1 VRLVGSLGPQFTTVS
16 TRQLYRTPGPWTL
29 RQFATATI
37 PDGPPITETN
47 RAEATLKRFW
57 KTVGIDKRG
66 DAYAV
71 TLDKRPLKTPAGNT
85 MLLPESKALI
95 ATLIAHEWETQETLL
110 KPHALPLTSLASRAI
125 DALGQEE
132 TRAEVRASL
141 LEYLDTDTICF
152 YQEEPPPLVV
162 LQEKYWDPLLNWAR
176 TTFDVEIQKF
186 DSILFNSQPEAT
198 KRKFDKLLA
207 QFDPWEMAAME
218 RATYTTKSFIVALA
232 LVKRQLTADQ
242 AAETAQVEVNSQI
255 ERWGEVEDSHDVDFH
270 DVRRQ
275 LGSAACLLSNI

>member
-1 VRLVGSLGPQFTTVS
+1 
-16 TRQLYRTPGPWTL
+16 
-29 RQFATATI
+29 
-37 PDGPPITETN
+37 
-47 RAEATLKRFW
+47 
-57 KTVGIDKRG
+57 
-66 DAYAV
+66 
-71 TLDKRPLKTPAGNT
+71 
-85 MLLPESKALI
+85 
-95 ATLIAHEWETQETLL
+95 
-110 KPHALPLTSLASRAI
+110 
-125 DALGQEE
+125 LGQEE

-152 YQEEPPPLVV
+152 YQDEPPPLVV
-162 LQEKYWDPLLNWAR
+162 LQQKYWDPLLNWAR
-176 TTFDVEIQKF
+176 STFDVEIRKF

-198 KRKFDKLLA
+198 KRKFDTLLA

-255 ERWGEVEDSHDVDFH
+255 QRWGEVEDSHDVDFH

-275 LGSAACLLSNI
+275 LGSAACLLSDI